1 MEVRPVKDIF
11 GNININKMVKEYTYI
26 SIKEILSRLMRN
38 PLLQEVTLE
47 QAVQY
52 TLDFIGTFGMPR
64 LYQDKEEVLHI
75 ENFRAKLPCNCIQI
89 NQIKEC
95 KTGVCLRSMTDNFM
109 PREYYDK
116 NVGYKVPQELT
127 FKTQGQVLYVSFK
140 TGDVSI
146 SYKAIPVDKDGFPLL
161 IDNSVFLKA
170 LEAYIKREAFT
181 ILFDMGKIAPAVLQ
195 NTQQQY
201 AFLAGQLQS
210 EFTIPSISEMESIKN
225 SWCTL
230 IQRTSE
236 FTTGF
241 KNNGDKEYIKLQ

>member
-1 MEVRPVKDIF
+1 MI
-11 GNININKMVKEYTYI
+11 KEYTYI
-26 SIKEILSRLMRN
+26 SIKEVLSRILRH
-38 PLLQEVTLE
+38 PLLQDLTLE
-47 QAVQY
+47 QVVQY
-52 TLDFIGTFGMPR
+52 TLDFIGVFGLPK
-64 LYQDKEEVLHI
+64 LYQDKEEVIHI
-75 ENFRAKLPCNCIQI
+75 EEFRGVLPCDLISI
-89 NQIKEC
+89 NQVKEC
-95 KTGVCLRSMTDNFM
+95 KSGVCMRSMTDNFM
-109 PREYYDK
+109 PREHYDK

-127 FKTQGQVLYVSFK
+127 FKTQGQIVYTSFK
-140 TGDVSI
+140 TGDILI
-146 SYKAIPVDKDGFPLL
+146 SYKSIPVDKDGFPLL
-161 IDNSVFLKA
+161 IDNPVFLKA

>member
-1 MEVRPVKDIF
+1 
-11 GNININKMVKEYTYI
+11 MVKEYQYTNVRQVLD
-26 SIKEILSRLMRN
+26 ELHRH
-38 PLLQEVTLE
+38 PLLSDLTLE
-47 QAVQY
+47 QVVSY
-52 TLDFIGTFGMPR
+52 VVSFIGIFGMPK

-75 ENFRAKLPCNCIQI
+75 EDFRAKLPCDLISI

-109 PREYYDK
+109 PREHYDRST
-116 NVGYKVPQELT
+116 GYKIPQELS

-140 TGDVSI
+140 TGDVSV

-161 IDNSVFLKA
+161 IDNPVFLKA

-181 ILFDMGKIAPAVLQ
+181 ILFDMGKIAPVVLQ

-201 AFLAGQLQS
+201 AWLAGQLQS
-210 EFTIPSISEMESIKN
+210 EFTVPSISEMESIKR

-230 IQRTSE
+230 LQRTSE
-236 FTTGF
+236 FNNGF
-241 KNNGDKEYIKLQ
+241 KNNGDQEYIRLQ

>member
-1 MEVRPVKDIF
+1 
-11 GNININKMVKEYTYI
+11 MVKEYNYI
-26 SIKEILSRLMRN
+26 NIREALSRILRH
-38 PLLQEVTLE
+38 PLLQDMTLE

-52 TLDFIGTFGMPR
+52 TIDFIGIFGLPK

-75 ENFRAKLPCNCIQI
+75 EDFRAKLPCDLISI

-109 PREYYDK
+109 PREHYRSA
-116 NVGYKVPQELT
+116 GYKIPQELS

-140 TGDVSI
+140 TGDVSV

-161 IDNSVFLKA
+161 IDNPVFLKA

-201 AFLAGQLQS
+201 AWLAGQLQS
-210 EFTIPSISEMESIKN
+210 EFTVPSISEMESIKR

-230 IQRTSE
+230 LQRTSE
-236 FTTGF
+236 FNSGF
-241 KNNGDKEYIKLQ
+241 KNNGNQEYIRLQ

>member
-1 MEVRPVKDIF
+1 MISEVSY
-11 GNININKMVKEYTYI
+11 INIREV
-26 SIKEILSRLMRN
+26 LSRILRH

-52 TLDFIGTFGMPR
+52 TVDFLGTFGMPK

-75 ENFRAKLPCNCIQI
+75 EDFRAKLPCDLISI

-109 PREYYDK
+109 PREHYDK
-116 NVGYKVPQELT
+116 NAGYKIPQELS

-146 SYKAIPVDKDGFPLL
+146 SYKSIPIDKDGLPLL

-170 LEAYIKREAFT
+170 LEAYIKREVFT
-181 ILFDMGKIAPAVLQ
+181 ILFDMGKITPAVLQ

-201 AFLAGQLQS
+201 AWLAGQLQS
-210 EFTIPSISEMESIKN
+210 EFTIPSQSEMESISRMWN
-225 SWCTL
+225 TL

-236 FTTGF
+236 F
-241 KNNGDKEYIKLQ
+241 NNGFQSLGNKEYIKLQ

>member
-1 MEVRPVKDIF
+1 MIKEYQY
-11 GNININKMVKEYTYI
+11 INIRRVLDE
-26 SIKEILSRLMRN
+26 LHRH
-38 PLLQEVTLE
+38 PLLSGLTLE
-47 QAVQY
+47 QVVSY
-52 TLDFIGTFGMPR
+52 VVSFIGIFGMPK

-75 ENFRAKLPCNCIQI
+75 EDFRAKLPCDLISI

-109 PREYYDK
+109 PREHYDRSAC
-116 NVGYKVPQELT
+116 YKIPQELS

-140 TGDVSI
+140 TGDVSV

-161 IDNSVFLKA
+161 IDNPVFLKA

-201 AFLAGQLQS
+201 AWLAGQLQS
-210 EFTIPSISEMESIKN
+210 EFTIPSQSEMESISRMWN
-225 SWCTL
+225 TL

-236 FTTGF
+236 F
-241 KNNGDKEYIKLQ
+241 NNGFSSLGNKEYIKLQ

>member
-1 MEVRPVKDIF
+1 
-11 GNININKMVKEYTYI
+11 MVKEYNYI
-26 SIKEILSRLMRN
+26 NIREALSRILRH
-38 PLLQEVTLE
+38 PLLQDMTLE

-52 TLDFIGTFGMPR
+52 TIDFIGIFGLPK

-75 ENFRAKLPCNCIQI
+75 EDFRAKLPCDLISI

-109 PREYYDK
+109 PREHYDRSA
-116 NVGYKVPQELT
+116 GYRIPQELS

-140 TGDVSI
+140 TGDVSV
-146 SYKAIPVDKDGFPLL
+146 SYKAIPVDKEGFPLL
-161 IDNSVFLKA
+161 INNPVFLKA

-181 ILFDMGKIAPAVLQ
+181 ILFDMGKIAPVVLQ

-201 AFLAGQLQS
+201 AWLAGQLQS
-210 EFTIPSISEMESIKN
+210 EFTIPSISEMESIKR

-230 IQRTSE
+230 LQRTSE
-236 FTTGF
+236 FNNGF
-241 KNNGDKEYIKLQ
+241 KNNGDQEYIRLQ

>member
-1 MEVRPVKDIF
+1 
-11 GNININKMVKEYTYI
+11 MVKEYNYI
-26 SIKEILSRLMRN
+26 NIREVLSRILRH
-38 PLLQEVTLE
+38 PLLQDVTLE

-52 TLDFIGTFGMPR
+52 ILDFIGIFGLPK

-75 ENFRAKLPCNCIQI
+75 EDFRAKLPCNLISI

-109 PREYYDK
+109 PREHYDRSA
-116 NVGYKVPQELT
+116 GYKIPQELS

-140 TGDVSI
+140 TGDVSV

-161 IDNSVFLKA
+161 IDNPVFLKA

-181 ILFDMGKIAPAVLQ
+181 ILFDMGKIAPVVLQ

-201 AFLAGQLQS
+201 AWLAGQLQS
-210 EFTIPSISEMESIKN
+210 EFTIPSISEMESIKR

-230 IQRTSE
+230 IQRVTS
-236 FTTGF
+236 FNDGF
-241 KNNGDKEYIKLQ
+241 RSNGNQEYTKLQ

>member
-1 MEVRPVKDIF
+1 
-11 GNININKMVKEYTYI
+11 MVKEYNYI
-26 SIKEILSRLMRN
+26 NIREALSRVLRH
-38 PLLQEVTLE
+38 PLLQDVTLE

-52 TLDFIGTFGMPR
+52 TIDFIGIFGLPK

-75 ENFRAKLPCNCIQI
+75 EDFRAKLPCDLISI
-89 NQIKEC
+89 NQVKEC

-109 PREYYDK
+109 PREHYDR
-116 NVGYKVPQELT
+116 NASYKIPQELS

-140 TGDVSI
+140 TGDISV

-161 IDNSVFLKA
+161 IDNPVFLKA

-181 ILFDMGKIAPAVLQ
+181 ILFDMGKITPAVLQ

-201 AFLAGQLQS
+201 AWLAGQLQS

-230 IQRTSE
+230 LQRTNE
-236 FTTGF
+236 FSNGF
-241 KNNGDKEYIKLQ
+241 KNNGDQEYIKLQ

>member
-1 MEVRPVKDIF
+1 
-11 GNININKMVKEYTYI
+11 MVKEYQYTNVRQVLDEL
-26 SIKEILSRLMRN
+26 KRH
-38 PLLQEVTLE
+38 PLLQDLTLE
-47 QAVQY
+47 QVVSY
-52 TLDFIGTFGMPR
+52 IVTFIGIFGMPK

-75 ENFRAKLPCNCIQI
+75 EDFRAKLPCNCIQI

-109 PREYYDK
+109 PREHYDRSA
-116 NVGYKVPQELT
+116 GYKIPQELS

-140 TGDVSI
+140 TGDVSV

-161 IDNSVFLKA
+161 IDNPVFLKA

-210 EFTIPSISEMESIKN
+210 EFTVPSISEMESIKR

-230 IQRTSE
+230 IQRTTS
-236 FTTGF
+236 FNGGF
-241 KNNGDKEYIKLQ
+241 RNNGNQEYIKLN

>member
-1 MEVRPVKDIF
+1 
-11 GNININKMVKEYTYI
+11 MVKEYNYI
-26 SIKEILSRLMRN
+26 NIREALSRILRH
-38 PLLQEVTLE
+38 PLLQDMTLE

-52 TLDFIGTFGMPR
+52 TIDFIGIFGLPK

-75 ENFRAKLPCNCIQI
+75 EDFRAKLPCDLISI

-109 PREYYDK
+109 PREHYDRSA
-116 NVGYKVPQELT
+116 GYRMSQELS

-140 TGDVSI
+140 TGDVSV

-161 IDNSVFLKA
+161 IDNPVFLKA

-181 ILFDMGKIAPAVLQ
+181 ILFDMGKIAPVVLQ

-201 AFLAGQLQS
+201 AWLAGQLQS
-210 EFTIPSISEMESIKN
+210 EFTIPSISEMESIKR

-230 IQRTSE
+230 LQRTSE
-236 FTTGF
+236 FNNGF
-241 KNNGDKEYIKLQ
+241 KNNGDQEYIRLQ